1 MVQIKSLP
9 KTQRDVIV
17 SKIKEIKGLTQR
29 QTARILG
36 ISPNLIFKAI
46 KEAREPSLC
55 FCATCASFPRKQENR
70 PPASLLPGSKRTV
83 PLLPPCFPLRI
94 FSRSQEDIEERC
106 GKYKLKVRYK
116 VKHGGQY
123 EQIHSKRNLSSR
135 TQFCEKTKAVLC

>member
-36 ISPNLIFKAI
+36 ISPNLIFKAL

-55 FCATCASFPRKQENR
+55 FCATCAS
-70 PPASLLPGSKRTV
+70 SPGSKRTV
-83 PLLPPCFPLRI
+83 PLLPC
-94 FSRSQEDIEERC
+94 SQEAREPSPASPLLPFENIFPIS
-106 GKYKLKVRYK
+106 
-116 VKHGGQY
+116 GGY
-123 EQIHSKRNLSSR
+123 
-135 TQFCEKTKAVLC
+135 